1 MNQQNNQSGYI
12 LFGIV
17 IGITILGISLTAAA
31 PLWQKI
37 VQRDKEQEL
46 IFRGYQ
52 YMQAIERYQRQF
64 PGAYPPSVEILVEQ
78 KFLRKAYKDPFAENE
93 NQQFRVLYQLSPEL
107 QQQSQKPDLE
117 ASGLTN
123 MSQSQ
128 SQRQS
133 QGFGT
138 TTRQLSGG
146 RFQSTLGRGSS
157 NLNLGG
163 IVGVAS
169 ISDEITFYKVP
180 GKTLY
185 KDWLFVYG
193 IQQPLILP
201 TSQEDNT
208 RSEAPSP
215 FPGLPPPLGLTAFRF
230 GASLSTNMGPPQGP
244 ADLNSA
250 ARTSFTPTQPT
261 ATTSTPK
268 PNSDLNR
275 TR

>member
-31 PLWQKI
+31 PLWQKV

-93 NQQFRVLYQLSPEL
+93 NQQFRILYQLSPEL

-230 GASLSTNMGPPQGP
+230 GASLSTNMGPAQGP
-244 ADLNSA
+244 ADLSSA

-261 ATTSTPK
+261 ATTNTPE
-268 PNSDLNR
+268 PNSDSNR
-275 TR
+275 AR